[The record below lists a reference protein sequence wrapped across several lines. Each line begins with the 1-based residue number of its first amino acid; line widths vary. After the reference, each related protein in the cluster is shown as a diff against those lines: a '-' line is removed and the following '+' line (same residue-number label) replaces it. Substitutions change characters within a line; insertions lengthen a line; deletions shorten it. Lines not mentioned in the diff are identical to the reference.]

1 MHCPSAGGGESGDRA
16 FLMPIDR
23 QTRDF
28 AYADCAAP
36 AIWLKTGEAD
46 TTGMMHPAIMDE
58 ECRERGE
65 RGAHYGGTRR
75 GTFCGGVG
83 GGTLHAHHA
92 IRKIRNV
99 PETVSRTSH
108 SGTLRREILRTHVRQ
123 NEFRWKNT
131 RRPRVTVPYA
141 CLIGEFADDPPHS
154 RRSSQPSGRSSPYN
168 FSLLTAQLQPAC
180 RTASL
185 RSHPILQFQQ
195 DYGCCRTYKLI
206 RPHRRRAARPRRN
219 ACISTYPTDSTTAL
233 TAKAINPLLFVNSSI
248 CDSI

>member
-1 MHCPSAGGGESGDRA
+1 MWRRRRDSNSRTPLRVTRFPIVRARPATRLLRVKTVFTFNSIELYHIAREKSSTISFFLENIKIQRCAEVSAVMHCPPAGGGDSGSA

-75 GTFCGGVG
+75 GTFCDGVG

-108 SGTLRREILRTHVRQ
+108 RGWARRENTRSCVRWS
-123 NEFRWKNT
+123 EFRCFN
-131 RRPRVTVPYA
+131 
-141 CLIGEFADDPPHS
+141 
-154 RRSSQPSGRSSPYN
+154 N
-168 FSLLTAQLQPAC
+168 
-180 RTASL
+180 
-185 RSHPILQFQQ
+185 
-195 DYGCCRTYKLI
+195 
-206 RPHRRRAARPRRN
+206 
-219 ACISTYPTDSTTAL
+219 
-233 TAKAINPLLFVNSSI
+233 VN
-248 CDSI
+248 